1 MTATLTF
8 NLPEEQQEF
17 RLASNAAELDFAIR
31 DLEESIRLDL
41 KHGHSFGTPDAVLE
55 WVRTR
60 LREALP
66 EL

>member
-8 NLPEEQQEF
+8 NLPEDQQEF
-17 RLASNAAELDFAIR
+17 KITSNAVSLDLAVRALDDEIR
-31 DLEESIRLDL
+31 VNL
-41 KHGHSFGTPDAVLE
+41 KHGHSFTAPDKVLE

-60 LREALP
+60 LREALI

>member
-8 NLPEEQQEF
+8 TLPEEQQEF
-17 RLASNAAELDFAIR
+17 RLASNAAELDFSIR
-31 DLEESIRLDL
+31 DLEEAIRLNL
-41 KHGHSFGTPDAVLE
+41 KYGHSFITPDAALE